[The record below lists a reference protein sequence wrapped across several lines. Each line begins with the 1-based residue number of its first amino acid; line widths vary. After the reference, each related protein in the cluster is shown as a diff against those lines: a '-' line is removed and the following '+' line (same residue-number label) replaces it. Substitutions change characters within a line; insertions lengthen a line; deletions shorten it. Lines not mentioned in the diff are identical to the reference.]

1 MDIPITEGGPN
12 VFADLG
18 LPDADE
24 LLVKAKLA
32 HNIAREIKAR
42 GLTQNEAAALIG
54 LPQPK
59 LSNLLRGRFHGIS
72 EDKMMRCL
80 AALGN
85 DVTITVAPSGTERG
99 RVEVVET
106 GVDEFTREAARRV
119 LERTEW

>member
-24 LLVKAKLA
+24 LLIKAKLA
-32 HNIAREIKAR
+32 HSIARAVRAR
-42 GLTQNEAAALIG
+42 GLTQVDAEGLMG

-59 LSNLLRGRFHGIS
+59 LSNLLRGRFGGIS

-85 DVTITVAPSGTERG
+85 DVTITVVPSEAERG
-99 RVEVVET
+99 RVEV
-106 GVDEFTREAARRV
+106 AWA
-119 LERTEW
+119 

>member
-1 MDIPITEGGPN
+1 VSADIRITEGGPN

-32 HNIAREIKAR
+32 HQIAIAIKAR
-42 GLTQNEAAALIG
+42 GLSQSKAASLIG

-59 LSNLLRGRFHGIS
+59 LSNMLRGQFRGIS

-80 AALGN
+80 AALGH
-85 DVTITVAPSGTERG
+85 DVTIVVSRQEKEHA
-99 RVEVVET
+99 RVEVAYT
-106 GVDEFTREAARRV
+106 
-119 LERTEW
+119 

>member
-32 HNIAREIKAR
+32 HQVAVAMRECGIS
-42 GLTQNEAAALIG
+42 QSEAAALIG

-80 AALGN
+80 TALGY
-85 DVTITVAPSGTERG
+85 DVTIRVSRTRTPNAQVA
-99 RVEVVET
+99 VECT
-106 GVDEFTREAARRV
+106 
-119 LERTEW
+119 

>member
-1 MDIPITEGGPN
+1 MDIRITEGGPN

-32 HNIAREIKAR
+32 HRIAAAIRER
-42 GLTQNEAAALIG
+42 GISQSEAASLIG

-59 LSNLLRGRFHGIS
+59 LSNMLRGRFHGIS

-80 AALGN
+80 AALGH
-85 DVTITVAPSGTERG
+85 DVTIRVSKVGKDGAQVA
-99 RVEVVET
+99 VEYV
-106 GVDEFTREAARRV
+106 
-119 LERTEW
+119 